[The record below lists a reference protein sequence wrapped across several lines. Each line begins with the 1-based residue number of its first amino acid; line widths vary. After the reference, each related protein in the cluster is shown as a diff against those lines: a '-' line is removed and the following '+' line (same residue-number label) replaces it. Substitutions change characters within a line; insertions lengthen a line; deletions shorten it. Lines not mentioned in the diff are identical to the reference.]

1 MDWKR
6 YFSGYVEVKL
16 SGENLEGL
24 INEALV
30 HDLALWDISR
40 LKRDEALV
48 VVPLYHLWPFI
59 RLSRNR
65 RCRLSIQKRGGF
77 PFVLGQLKQ
86 RKGLLVGASLFFVLA
101 YLGTSFLWS
110 YEVMGNERLSDAQIV
125 KMVQDY
131 GVVPGRSMYNIDF
144 VDLQSRFLIDHD
156 DDFSWITFGRE
167 GTKLLIKVQE
177 RSLSLSGDLRP
188 AHLVARHDGVI
199 KNVLVMKGTALVKKN
214 TSVKAGDILIAG
226 EEYHQRVQ
234 QLDGTYIPAGEPEL
248 VRAKGIVQG
257 EVIYRATGICPLQ
270 EEIIKESGAIKKQ
283 VVLRYNDQEF
293 LLKGDM
299 EKPFELFRT
308 EIVTKNLL
316 HWQDY
321 DVSIQWIA
329 TTYFE
334 QQPQIKEY
342 TLSEAYH
349 EAEVRAKEKLQQK
362 LGNSIELI
370 KENVTVDE
378 SPSAEIVQVTVEW
391 LVSENLAEPQ
401 LIRNK

>member
-1 MDWKR
+1 M
-6 YFSGYVEVKL
+6 
-16 SGENLEGL
+16 
-24 INEALV
+24 
-30 HDLALWDISR
+30 
-40 LKRDEALV
+40 
-48 VVPLYHLWPFI
+48 
-59 RLSRNR
+59 
-65 RCRLSIQKRGGF
+65 
-77 PFVLGQLKQ
+77 
-86 RKGLLVGASLFFVLA
+86 
-101 YLGTSFLWS
+101 
-110 YEVMGNERLSDAQIV
+110 
-125 KMVQDY
+125 
-131 GVVPGRSMYNIDF
+131 
-144 VDLQSRFLIDHD
+144 
-156 DDFSWITFGRE
+156 
-167 GTKLLIKVQE
+167 
-177 RSLSLSGDLRP
+177 
-188 AHLVARHDGVI
+188 
-199 KNVLVMKGTALVKKN
+199 
-214 TSVKAGDILIAG
+214 
-226 EEYHQRVQ
+226 
-234 QLDGTYIPAGEPEL
+234 
-248 VRAKGIVQG
+248 
-257 EVIYRATGICPLQ
+257 
-270 EEIIKESGAIKKQ
+270 
-283 VVLRYNDQEF
+283 RYNDQEF